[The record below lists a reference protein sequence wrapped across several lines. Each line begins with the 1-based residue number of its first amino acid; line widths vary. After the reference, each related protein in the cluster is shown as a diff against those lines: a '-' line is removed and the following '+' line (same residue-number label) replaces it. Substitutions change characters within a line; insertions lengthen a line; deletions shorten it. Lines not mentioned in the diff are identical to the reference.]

1 MMMIKHIVVKN
12 VFYVFFKFF
21 YKNMFLMFFSFCVC
35 FILFKKNIYNI
46 LTWPREPQYNA
57 YL

>member
-1 MMMIKHIVVKN
+1 MMIKHIVVKN